1 VRDAINR
8 AAEQAVKAEDGYQ
21 VAKLLEMA
29 RVSSKE
35 GRILVVEF

>member
-1 VRDAINR
+1 VRDAING
-8 AAEQAVKAEDGYQ
+8 AAEQAVKAEDGYR